1 MAMLADRVLAVRTRV
16 PFAALPT
23 VPAGALD
30 DPAAL
35 LADVTARLAAAGLDL
50 WWVDLTPAGARARV
64 VKVLVPALEV
74 EGMSY
79 HRIGRRG
86 VARLLARGDALVGRI
101 ADGAPPAGA
110 RRVPLPADDEAAL
123 GGPVWFDVA
132 EAERR
137 LGTLYALYREPGEHV
152 LAFADAAPVAVP
164 A

>member
-1 MAMLADRVLAVRTRV
+1 VAPGT
-16 PFAALPT
+16 
-23 VPAGALD
+23 LD
-30 DPAAL
+30 DPPRCSTPPSRASGRRGSTCGTSTSPRPGAA
-35 LADVTARLAAAGLDL
+35 
-50 WWVDLTPAGARARV
+50 ARV